1 MQELDRFLA
10 DVQGR
15 AYRIAQI
22 ATNNPDD
29 ALDLVQDAMF
39 KLVEKYADRDSS
51 EWGPLFYS
59 ILQSR
64 INDWHRRG
72 SVRRR
77 VMSWF
82 KGDDDSEDPI
92 ERAEDES
99 QRSPEQWVQLD
110 ASMEKLQQ
118 ALQSLPLRQQQV
130 FLLRVWEGLD
140 VRETAQAMSCA
151 EGSVKSHYSRAVHSL
166 REQLGEHW

>member
-1 MQELDRFLA
+1 MERDKLDTLQKLDRFLA

-39 KLVEKYADRDSS
+39 KLVEKYSGRPES

-64 INDWHRRG
+64 TNDWHRRNT
-72 SVRRR
+72 VRRR
-77 VMSWF
+77 IMGWLLPSEND
-82 KGDDDSEDPI
+82 GEDPI
-92 ERAEDES
+92 ERVADES
-99 QRSPEQWVQLD
+99 QRSPYRHSRGVSSRFSCLEFGKGLMSARQRRQWP
-110 ASMEKLQQ
+110 ARK
-118 ALQSLPLRQQQV
+118 
-130 FLLRVWEGLD
+130 
-140 VRETAQAMSCA
+140 
-151 EGSVKSHYSRAVHSL
+151 AV
-166 REQLGEHW
+166 